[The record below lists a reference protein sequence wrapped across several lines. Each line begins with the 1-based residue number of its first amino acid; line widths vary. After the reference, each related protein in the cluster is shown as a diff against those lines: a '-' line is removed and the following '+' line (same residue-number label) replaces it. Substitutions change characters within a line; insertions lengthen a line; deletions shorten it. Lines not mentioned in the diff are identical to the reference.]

1 MDALEELVGL
11 FLCSKEGDLIAVLQH
26 KAAVRDD
33 NAAAALHSAY
43 QNIALQAVGIS
54 RMATP
59 SSPCSAVSANLIS
72 RTRPSAKVSIL
83 LAPGKRSRWEISFA
97 AAISGLMMA
106 EMPICFLMKSSSWL

>member
-1 MDALEELVGL
+1 MDALEERVAFPALQE
-11 FLCSKEGDLIAVLQH
+11 SDLIAGLEH
-26 KAAVRDD
+26 KITVGDDDPAV
-33 NAAAALHSAY
+33 ALHGADRIS
-43 QNIALQAVGIS
+43 LLSRVGIS

-59 SSPCSAVSANLIS
+59 SSACASVRVNLIS

-83 LAPGKRSRWEISFA
+83 LAPGKRSRWEISRA